1 MLLRLLALS
10 PFAIPF
16 RIYLARKGT
25 ELLLAPVRTRVET
38 SNILRLGKHTPRT
51 AKQPYKP
58 PKPRL

>member
-25 ELLLAPVRTRVET
+25 ELRLAPVPASFGT
-38 SNILRLGKHTPRT
+38 SNVLRLGKRTPRT